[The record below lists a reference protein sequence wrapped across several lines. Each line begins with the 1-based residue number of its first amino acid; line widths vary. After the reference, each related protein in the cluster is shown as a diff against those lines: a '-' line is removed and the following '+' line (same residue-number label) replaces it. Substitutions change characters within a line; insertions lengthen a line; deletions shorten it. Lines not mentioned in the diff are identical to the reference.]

1 LLKIFRKK
9 HPLFF
14 ALAHWRHI
22 FQKQA
27 TKTHSKMFSLSA
39 SGFGYFY
46 APIVQ

>member
-1 LLKIFRKK
+1 LLKIFGQK

-14 ALAHWRHI
+14 GLAHWRHI

-27 TKTHSKMFSLSA
+27 TKAHSKMFPLSA